1 MRIRLRLN
9 KLDFEMSMIPTVPVV
24 TTIDVQEQ
32 GSVNMRMGKCVLR
45 LIARGK
51 IIQMESK
58 V

>member
-9 KLDFEMSMIPTVPVV
+9 KLDFEMSMIPTVPVA

-51 IIQMESK
+51 IIQMGSE

>member
-1 MRIRLRLN
+1 
-9 KLDFEMSMIPTVPVV
+9 MSMIPTVPVE

-51 IIQMESK
+51 IIQMRSE